1 MQSKSDLQGGM
12 RVNLRTWYGVVMRTV
27 EPDAGETR
35 RRGAQTDQRYDPIL
49 TDT

>member
-1 MQSKSDLQGGM
+1 
-12 RVNLRTWYGVVMRTV
+12 MRTV

-49 TDT
+49 TDTLFEARELINACLHP